1 MYTEKELYSELRRY
15 FKEEKCS
22 EDIILSVRDD
32 VISIINEKNI
42 NTACLKI
49 RRFVEL
55 PDKKGNPLYS
65 KKTRL
70 PYWIKLLVFIKI
82 YQILDD
88 PDCPTT
94 QSSLLKDMGLPPD
107 IFREKHW
114 DMYSPDLKVKQNKYE
129 NIHFLFAHAEVE
141 SNEIFRAMIH
151 HMIRWSK
158 ESTDTFVDMFGK
170 LGIIPLFCAEGYSNR
185 EIWINTERNYKSMMI
200 FKKAMQKPVKVIKRI
215 KEIQRELLKIN
226 DDDKRVA
233 ELYRYLGLA
242 AAMSYTISGLDSQTI
257 ESVCEDKKAPLI
269 ELVCDDEKTPLFNIY
284 DFAAYYIIQNIIAP
298 SYWKVRNLTDI
309 KDGGTTY
316 IRATLKDVPAEDIVK
331 FAKACFDDASEEIYS
346 EQEED
351 AAGIRRYANALKAKG
366 CKISYVDVKEYLEYP
381 HNMRALLY
389 IDPPKYLREEK
400 RFQFGYD
407 DYCNLFAM
415 LRVYE
420 GDWILAW
427 KNYVEVPPSRAS
439 ENIYAG
445 LYTQDRVEQ
454 DDDWIGEED
463 DSIPQ
468 FRRNDMRKLYAMLE
482 EINKQRSIYVF
493 RFKFNHNDSRHPN
506 SILFF
511 TTIDFPDVNGEDLNV
526 EKENVKVLNI
536 EEFNSK
542 YGVIH
547 TTDKGCVGD
556 PELKKTSYNEFY
568 LNSTRTKGIL

>member
-1 MYTEKELYSELRRY
+1 MYTEEELYSELRRY

-22 EDIILSVRDD
+22 EGIILSVRND
-32 VISIINEKNI
+32 VDTIINEKDTK
-42 NTACLKI
+42 TACQKI
-49 RRFVEL
+49 RKYVEF
-55 PDKKGNPLYS
+55 PDKNGNPLYP
-65 KKTRL
+65 KKTQL
-70 PYWIKLLVFIKI
+70 PYWIKLLVFVKVYKI
-82 YQILDD
+82 LND
-88 PDCPTT
+88 PRCATK
-94 QSSLLKDMGLPPD
+94 QSVLLNDMGLPSD

-114 DMYSPDLKVKQNKYE
+114 DMYSPDQKIRQNNYE
-129 NIHFLFAHAEVE
+129 NIHFPFAHAEVE

-151 HMIRWSK
+151 HMITWSK
-158 ESTDTFVDMFGK
+158 VSTDTFVDMFGK
-170 LGIIPLFCAEGYSNR
+170 LGIIPLFCAKGYPNR

-200 FKKAMQKPVKVIKRI
+200 FKKAMQKPVKIIKRI
-215 KEIQRELLKIN
+215 REIQRELLKTN
-226 DDDKRVA
+226 DGNKRVD
-233 ELYRYLGLA
+233 ELYKYLGLA
-242 AAMSYTISGLDSQTI
+242 AAMSYTIRGLDSQTI
-257 ESVCEDKKAPLI
+257 ESICEDKKAPLI
-269 ELVCDDEKTPLFNIY
+269 ELICDDEKTPLFNIY
-284 DFAAYYIIQNIIAP
+284 DFAAYYIIQNIIIP
-298 SYWKVRNLTDI
+298 SYWDDKNLTDI
-309 KDGGTTY
+309 EDGGTTH
-316 IRATLKDVPAEDIVK
+316 IRTTLKDVSANKIVEFTK
-331 FAKACFDDASEEIYS
+331 TCFDDDSEEINS

-351 AAGIRRYANALKAKG
+351 SAGIRRYANALKAKG

-511 TTIDFPDVNGEDLNV
+511 TTIDFLDVD
-526 EKENVKVLNI
+526 I
-536 EEFNSK
+536 EEFNRK

-547 TTDKGCVGD
+547 TTDDGYYRGD
-556 PELKKTSYNEFY
+556 PVLKKISYDKFY
-568 LNSTRTKGIL
+568 SNSKKVYK